1 MPDSFGLSPREISK
15 LPRPKQ
21 EDEGLTGQLGFKV
34 QKITPELARSMGL
47 DVKSGLAVAGVR
59 EASAAEKGGLKAG
72 DVIVQVN
79 GQEVADE
86 ETLEKSLKEGEAK
99 KSSVVLVNRAGTP
112 MFLVI
117 SHTD

>member
-1 MPDSFGLSPREISK
+1 
-15 LPRPKQ
+15 
-21 EDEGLTGQLGFKV
+21 GFKV
-34 QKITPELARSMGL
+34 QKLTPEMARSMAV
-47 DVKSGLAVAGVR
+47 DAKSGLVVAGVR
-59 EASAAEKGGLKAG
+59 ETSAAEKGGLKAG

-86 ETLEKSLKEGEAK
+86 EAFEKSLKEGEAK
-99 KSSVVLVNRAGTP
+99 KSSVVLVNRSGTP